1 MCRRPSTAFFVPES
15 LLPKREGPRSSSGP
29 SGPLDLL
36 MMVNAKRMGL
46 SFEELGIFRVRDFLE
61 FTNLYFGQSA
71 QDDVLDATQEDID
84 KLLG

>member
-1 MCRRPSTAFFVPES
+1 
-15 LLPKREGPRSSSGP
+15 
-29 SGPLDLL
+29 

-46 SFEELGIFRVRDFLE
+46 SFEELSIFRVRDFLE

-71 QDDVLDATQEDID
+71 QDDVRDATQEDID